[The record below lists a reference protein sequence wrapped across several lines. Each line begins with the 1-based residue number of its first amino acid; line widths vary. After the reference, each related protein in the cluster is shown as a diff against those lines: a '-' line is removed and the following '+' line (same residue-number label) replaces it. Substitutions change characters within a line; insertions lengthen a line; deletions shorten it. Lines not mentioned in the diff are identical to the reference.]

1 MPRGKP
7 LSEFQK
13 GRIVA
18 YKNEGKGVRE
28 IARQLRISPNTV
40 SNFIRKP
47 ESDRRKKTGG
57 PKKLTQR
64 DQRKIIRE
72 LKNTGGSVSKAQ
84 CQSGITHVT
93 KRTVYSYIKRSKKF
107 IFKKRKHHPKW
118 NEGHIKH
125 RLQWAKD
132 HMSWS
137 SEWTSVVFS
146 DEKKFN
152 LDCPDGYQYYWHYLG
167 NEEETYS
174 TRQMGGGIQMVWL
187 AVGYGGR
194 TNLVFL
200 NIDRTTQTT
209 SRL

>member
-1 MPRGKP
+1 MVFVGFRIPRGKP

-13 GRIVA
+13 GQIVA

-28 IARQLRISPNTV
+28 IVRQLRIIPNTV
-40 SNFIRKP
+40 SNFIRNP
-47 ESDRRKKTGG
+47 ESDRRKKKTGR

-64 DQRKIIRE
+64 DQLKIIRE

-93 KRTVYSYIKRSKKF
+93 KRTVYNYIKSSKKF

-118 NEGHIKH
+118 NEVHIKH

-152 LDCPDGYQYYWHYLG
+152 LDGPDGYILLLHCIHYYWHCLG
-167 NEEETYS
+167 NGEETF
-174 TRQMGGGIQMVWL
+174 IL
-187 AVGYGGR
+187 
-194 TNLVFL
+194 L
-200 NIDRTTQTT
+200 DRWAWKEVV
-209 SRL
+209 